1 MSMLDLASAA
11 QIGLPSVATPA
22 ATGTLVASGVS
33 AGRSRLSGVSQFPRV
48 GLAMR
53 FQVLVDHEYDLG
65 HWTSCEGLKVEFKF
79 ESVRSGGDYG
89 KTHILPQFV
98 SFGPVTLKRAVEAGQ
113 YEKVRQWLRD
123 VARQWVYGKGEPVT
137 GTTVTIIVL
146 DVYQQQAA
154 QWQLQNA
161 FPVSWSG
168 PSLSAKS
175 GDIASETLV
184 LEHDGFLGE
193 PS

>member
-11 QIGLPSVATPA
+11 QIGLPQLATPA
-22 ATGTLVASGVS
+22 APGTLVESAVS
-33 AGRSRLSGVSQFPRV
+33 AGRSRLSAVSEFPRV
-48 GLAMR
+48 GLSMR

-65 HWTSCEGLKVEFKF
+65 RWTSCEGLKVDFEF

-89 KTHILPQFV
+89 RTYVFPKVVT
-98 SFGPVTLKRAVEAGQ
+98 FGKVTLKRAVESGQ
-113 YEKVRQWLRD
+113 YERVRQWLRD
-123 VARQWVYGKGEPVT
+123 VAAQWLNGNGQPIT

-146 DVYQQQAA
+146 DVYQEQAA
-154 QWQLQNA
+154 LWQLQNA

-168 PSLSAKS
+168 PSLGTKTS
-175 GDIASETLV
+175 DIASETLV

-193 PS
+193 PA